1 MEQYSD
7 YSMTDR
13 HCEHDINTRG
23 SPHHLMEVESQIGD
37 PPHSSSDRVPMGS
50 PSYVTVTT
58 SGEAPM
64 NIPPDETNTDRS
76 NERQRSR
83 LTAFITIRTRL
94 APFYVAIQ
102 EGMTNI
108 RRSWKILLAAQ
119 LLSLLLAGSG
129 ATNSILSF
137 KCHLSAPVMQVGL
150 VYFVLSFHLFFL
162 PRRCRRQSQSQS
174 HEYESALHLNN
185 GNDNDDDSEIEVEVE
200 VTDGVDRNDS
210 VDIYVNDDN
219 QRLENESSSEVE
231 LTNARNY
238 SDINM
243 RTTHTSLLFNCIP
256 IQGNLKMY
264 IIMSLF
270 DVEANYLT
278 YLSFRYT
285 ALTSV
290 SLLDAL
296 AIPSAMVFSRCIIK
310 RIYRLPHALGATI
323 CIAGILVNILGDF
336 HDEISHKSIQNDHT
350 RDLGGFT
357 LEENGENPI
366 STNDDGILSSDDD
379 GAYPH
384 PIRGDI
390 LATLGAIL
398 YGLND
403 VLTERIVKINGG
415 VKEYLG
421 VMGLFGSFI
430 CLIQSI
436 ITERDDIS
444 DFYHARDENEACTPM
459 EVGFLLG
466 ACVSFGVV
474 SYVGMSMFLQ
484 KSEAALLNL
493 SLLTGDLWAALF
505 VLFVEHI
512 IPAPHFWIS
521 LTLVIC
527 GVFLYETS
535 TNHP

>member
-1 MEQYSD
+1 MEQDSD
-7 YSMTDR
+7 YPMTDGR
-13 HCEHDINTRG
+13 CEHDINTRG
-23 SPHHLMEVESQIGD
+23 SPHHLTEVKYQIGD
-37 PPHSSSDRVPMGS
+37 PHSSSDCVPMGS
-50 PSYVTVTT
+50 PPYVST

-83 LTAFITIRTRL
+83 LTPFITISTIL

-108 RRSWKILLAAQ
+108 RRTWKILLAAQ

-162 PRRCRRQSQSQS
+162 PRRCRRQSQS
-174 HEYESALHLNN
+174 HEYESALHSNN

-219 QRLENESSSEVE
+219 QRLENESSSEDE
-231 LTNARNY
+231 LSNARNY

-243 RTTHTSLLFNCIP
+243 GTTHTSLLFNCIP
-256 IQGNLKMY
+256 IQGSLKMY
-264 IIMSLF
+264 FIMSLF

-336 HDEISHKSIQNDHT
+336 HDEISNKSIQNDRT

-357 LEENGENPI
+357 LEEI
-366 STNDDGILSSDDD
+366 STNDDGIVSSDDD

-415 VKEYLG
+415 VNEYLG
-421 VMGLFGSFI
+421 VLGLFGSFI

-436 ITERDDIS
+436 ITERDNIS
-444 DFYHARDENEACTPM
+444 DFYHARDGNEACTPM

-521 LTLVIC
+521 LALVIS
-527 GVFLYETS
+527 GVFLYETA